1 MKVGREMDMSKRLS
15 VLVVASA
22 LTLAGATAP
31 AFADDDRPPAP
42 VTTLVTCTVTVQATG
57 QVLATVRVSA
67 QAAAV
72 LNGRTITVNGRTFVV
87 TCA

>member
-1 MKVGREMDMSKRLS
+1 MRKRLS
-15 VLVVASA
+15 VLVLASA

-42 VTTLVTCTVTVQATG
+42 ATTLVTCTVTVQGTG
-57 QVLATVRVSA
+57 QVLATVRVA
-67 QAAAV
+67 PQAAAL
-72 LNGRTITVNGRTFVV
+72 LNGRTITAGGRTFVV